1 MKTPTVPRTEAF
13 PCDGPCEL
21 DLRIREGR
29 IEVKAGDVDHVR
41 VELSTPDDQTDERS
55 VGETRVEYSEEHR
68 KLVVRAPRSFHRG
81 GVVVF
86 VEMPS
91 GSKVE
96 AAAHRGS
103 ISASGKLCGLVAITG
118 GGAVEAEEI
127 DGAVKVASGSGS
139 VTLGRI
145 SGPLKA
151 RLGNGDI
158 ELSSIESLG
167 ASLTTGHGD
176 VRLGVVGGNAKVRTG
191 KGSVVVS
198 EVAGGNLDARHRR
211 RRPAGRRAARR
222 GRGARRRLRFR
233 PGPQRARRNRPTGAG
248 RPGRA
253 HPHAHGLGRGGRGEL
268 RLAQGRLRR

>member
-1 MKTPTVPRTEAF
+1 MMTPTVPRTEAF

-29 IEVKAGDVDHVR
+29 IEVKAGDVDHIR
-41 VELSTPDDQTDERS
+41 VELSTPDERS
-55 VGETRVEYSEEHR
+55 AGEMRVEYSEEHR
-68 KLVVRAPRSFHRG
+68 KLVVRAPRSFQRG
-81 GVVVF
+81 GVDVF

-198 EVAGGNLDARHRR
+198 EVAGGNLELVTGGGDLRVGVRPGVAAELDVVSGSGQARSELDVTD
-211 RRPAGRRAARR
+211 RPAP
-222 GRGARRRLRFR
+222 GAPVAHIRMR
-233 PGPQRARRNRPTGAG
+233 TGS
-248 RPGRA
+248 
-253 HPHAHGLGRGGRGEL
+253 GE
-268 RLAQGRLRR
+268 AVVASSA